1 MTTDVISVDDVT
13 PLRKV
18 DNILETRGIKSV
30 PVMRAGRLV
39 GIVSRANLVK
49 ALATEPEE
57 PTLEVSSTDREI
69 REMVMGELASH
80 AKAFAGSNVVVR
92 DGVIHLS
99 GTFRSIE
106 AVQAV
111 RVAAEAIPEVT
122 RVEDHTE
129 HYPVLP
135 GI

>member
-39 GIVSRANLVK
+39 GIVSRANLVQ

-69 REMVMGELASH
+69 REMVMGELAGH
-80 AKAFAGSNVVVR
+80 AKAFASAT
-92 DGVIHLS
+92 LS
-99 GTFRSIE
+99 FVTVLFTSQVPSARSGRCR
-106 AVQAV
+106 QCGL
-111 RVAAEAIPEVT
+111 RRKPFL
-122 RVEDHTE
+122 R
-129 HYPVLP
+129 
-135 GI
+135 